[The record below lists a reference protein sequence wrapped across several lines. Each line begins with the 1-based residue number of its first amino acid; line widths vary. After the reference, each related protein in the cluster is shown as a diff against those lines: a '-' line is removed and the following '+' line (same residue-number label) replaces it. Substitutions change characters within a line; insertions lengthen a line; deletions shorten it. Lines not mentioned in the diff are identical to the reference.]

1 MKYYIEEENLE
12 RKMIADE
19 IAQLQQEKS
28 LFFDVPPLLNLKRFP
43 KSFFALQ
50 IHELRLSELP
60 KDFEW
65 KGLDP
70 QPMPTVKRLY
80 LETHSPKLL
89 PQLPYLFP
97 NLIELRLSGQQFDK
111 KTDFSFFGQLSKLE
125 RLDLQACRWK
135 DTPQLP
141 DSISKLSKLKQ
152 LHILYFYSLRR
163 LGKNFSKLTSL
174 EEFSAPSAKLKVDKN
189 NPLLQLPN
197 LRKLSLH
204 DMALM
209 DQPELLLQF
218 PALQNFK
225 RGYKSD
231 KASPFFQ
238 DFVALFNASKKNHYK
253 VDFLQDC
260 ISYLKQPEKELPNLS
275 NNELIELLD
284 LPLSNFRDKIFTEL
298 EKRIQENLPE
308 LKAGAE
314 IVLKGKFKS
323 NKRELKEQLKELE
336 LVPKNKITAK
346 TQLLVLGDLP
356 KIKGDPLTKY
366 PQIKI
371 LSEKSLL
378 ELLEPKGD
386 AYLKEAPS
394 QELEK
399 LKELLLNEDPEMIRL
414 GLYMLEQGG
423 CPTELRTTL
432 FVLYKTNKDKKIRQ
446 LALAQIERISPRS
459 FSTVVKKRWKLF
471 NEQFPELQLAHT
483 IDRYINAAPNELEI
497 KSLLEAFYKRTGLG
511 ALKVVQS
518 NDPEWM
524 DDFFAENLAKKTLYL
539 VDLGLREIP
548 EHMLSW
554 TQVERLDIS
563 GNNFNLAVPK
573 SIVHFQNLE
582 ELVISYTPPMKPPA
596 ALFPDQDLQIQ
607 TLQEV
612 PQEIFQ
618 LPKLKI
624 IYLSHN
630 YISYSLDYVLKQ
642 EPMFR
647 KLHQKGVDIAVFR

>member
-1 MKYYIEEENLE
+1 
-12 RKMIADE
+12 MIADK
-19 IAQLQQEKS
+19 IAQLQQEKR
-28 LFFDVPPLLNLKRFP
+28 LFFDVPPLLNLNRFP
-43 KSFFALQ
+43 KSFFSLQ

-65 KGLDP
+65 EGLDV

-97 NLIELRLSGQQFDK
+97 NLVELRLSGQQFDR

-174 EEFSAPSAKLKVDKN
+174 EEFSAPSAHLKVDKN
-189 NPLLQLPN
+189 SPLLQLPN

-209 DQPELLLQF
+209 DQAELLLQF
-218 PALQNFK
+218 PALQHFK
-225 RGYKSD
+225 RGYKSA

-238 DFVALFNASKKNHYK
+238 DFVPLFNAAKKNHYK

-260 ISYLKQPEKELPNLS
+260 LNYLEQPEKELPNLS

-284 LPLSNFRDKIFTEL
+284 LPLSNFRNKIFTEL

-336 LVPKNKITAK
+336 LIPKNKITAT

-378 ELLEPKGD
+378 QLLEPKGE

-399 LKELLLNEDPEMIRL
+399 LKELLLNEDPEMNRL

-423 CPTELRTTL
+423 CPTELRASL
-432 FVLYKTNKDKKIRQ
+432 FVLYKINKDKKIKQ

-459 FSTVVKKRWKLF
+459 FSTVIKKRWPLYNTGMLGITEDKLSK
-471 NEQFPELQLAHT
+471 NLQ
-483 IDRYINAAPNELEI
+483 RYLDAAPNELSPKALIQAIYSFCKMGKNYVLSYGDESWA
-497 KSLLEAFYKRTGLG
+497 KAFFATDLAQNKLDLAQAQLLELPDYVYNWQNIEQLDIRHNKFAQLIPQNLSKLKNLKELQLCLTPLDTIGEEILALP
-511 ALKVVQS
+511 ALKHLHITPIWFRFSLEQ
-518 NDPEWM
+518 
-524 DDFFAENLAKKTLYL
+524 TLSEYPI
-539 VDLGLREIP
+539 LRELI
-548 EHMLSW
+548 
-554 TQVERLDIS
+554 
-563 GNNFNLAVPK
+563 K
-573 SIVHFQNLE
+573 
-582 ELVISYTPPMKPPA
+582 
-596 ALFPDQDLQIQ
+596 
-607 TLQEV
+607 
-612 PQEIFQ
+612 
-618 LPKLKI
+618 
-624 IYLSHN
+624 
-630 YISYSLDYVLKQ
+630 
-642 EPMFR
+642 
-647 KLHQKGVDIAVFR
+647 KGVDVTVFR

>member
-1 MKYYIEEENLE
+1 MKHYIEEKLE
-12 RKMIADE
+12 RKMIADV

-28 LFFDVPPLLNLKRFP
+28 LFFDVPPLLNLNRFP
-43 KSFFALQ
+43 KSFFSLQ

-65 KGLDP
+65 KGRDL

-89 PQLPYLFP
+89 PKLPYLFP
-97 NLIELRLSGQQFDK
+97 NLVELRLSGQQFDR
-111 KTDFSFFGQLSKLE
+111 KTDFRFFGQLSKLE

-141 DSISKLSKLKQ
+141 DSISKLSKLKE
-152 LHILYFYSLRR
+152 LHILYFYSLKR

-174 EEFSAPSAKLKVDKN
+174 EEFSAPSAHLKVDKN
-189 NPLLQLPN
+189 SPLLQLPN
-197 LRKLSLH
+197 LRKLSLN

-209 DQPELLLQF
+209 DQAELLLKF
-218 PALQNFK
+218 PALEFFK

-238 DFVALFNASKKNHYK
+238 DFVPLFNAAKKNHYK

-260 ISYLKQPEKELPNLS
+260 ISYLKQPEKELPKLS

-336 LVPKNKITAK
+336 LVPKNKITAQ

-366 PQIKI
+366 PQVKI
-371 LSEKSLL
+371 LSEKILL

-399 LKELLLNEDPEMIRL
+399 LKELLLNEDPEMNRL

-423 CPTELRTTL
+423 CPTELRASL
-432 FVLYKTNKDKKIRQ
+432 FVLYKTNKDKKIKQ

-459 FSTVVKKRWKLF
+459 FSTVIKKRWPLYNAGMLGITEDKLSK
-471 NEQFPELQLAHT
+471 NLQ
-483 IDRYINAAPNELEI
+483 RYLDAAPNELSPKALIQAIHSFCKMGKNYVLSYGDESWA
-497 KSLLEAFYKRTGLG
+497 KAFFATDLAQNKLDLAQAQLLELPGY
-511 ALKVVQS
+511 VYNWQ
-518 NDPEWM
+518 NIE
-524 DDFFAENLAKKTLYL
+524 
-539 VDLGLREIP
+539 
-548 EHMLSW
+548 
-554 TQVERLDIS
+554 QLDIRH
-563 GNNFNLAVPK
+563 NKFAQPIPK
-573 SIVHFQNLE
+573 N
-582 ELVISYTPPMKPPA
+582 
-596 ALFPDQDLQIQ
+596 
-607 TLQEV
+607 
-612 PQEIFQ
+612 
-618 LPKLKI
+618 LPKLKNLKELQLCLTPI
-624 IYLSHN
+624 NTIGEEILALPALKHLYITPIWFRFNLEQTLSA
-630 YISYSLDYVLKQ
+630 YPILRELIK
-642 EPMFR
+642 
-647 KLHQKGVDIAVFR
+647 KGVEVTVFR